1 MQLDSL
7 SWFPG
12 HMTKTR
18 RMITAELGNVDAVC
32 EILDARENIT
42 EYIEEIEHPT
52 SPIPAAAEISEPAAA
67 VHPSA
72 RTARNMWIL
81 KYAKE
86 STRASI
92 AAPAKVP
99 AVRQAK

>member
-1 MQLDSL
+1 MPVVMRPEISFSDSG
-7 SWFPG
+7 F
-12 HMTKTR
+12 
-18 RMITAELGNVDAVC
+18 AES
-32 EILDARENIT
+32 ARENIT
-42 EYIEEIEHPT
+42 EYIEEIEYPT